1 MKVMS
6 YIEPKSSFLSL
17 EKDLAIIVDKILADV
32 RLKKLLYYPS
42 KDALIKPALTEDQ
55 SIELFGKQIKIVPK
69 LYVDSEV
76 FTYLIISFDNF
87 LTNATNPQFRDNV
100 LEVDVICHFDQWQLT
115 DFKLRPYKIAA
126 EIDSMLNNQRL
137 TGIGLTEFLGCNQ
150 IVLND
155 EYAGLCL
162 MYRVVH
168 GEEDKKNMLT
178 PQDEKVFL
186 NDYFSMDTIGPDDE
200 DEG

>member
-1 MKVMS
+1 MKVVS

-17 EKDLAIIVDKILADV
+17 EKDLAIIVDKILADT
-32 RLKKLLYYPS
+32 RLKKLLYYSS
-42 KDALIKPALTEDQ
+42 KDALTKPALTEDQ
-55 SIELFGKQIKIVPK
+55 SIALFGKQIKIVPK

-76 FTYLIISFDNF
+76 FAYLIISFDNF
-87 LTNATNPQFRDNV
+87 VTNAMNPQFRDNI
-100 LEVDVICHFDQWQLT
+100 LEIDIICHFDQWQLT

-137 TGIGLTEFLGCNQ
+137 TGIGLTEFLGGNQ
-150 IVLND
+150 ILLND

-186 NDYFSMDTIGPDDE
+186 NDYFSVDTVGPDDE
-200 DEG
+200 DGD

>member
-1 MKVMS
+1 MKVVS

-17 EKDLAIIVDKILADV
+17 EKDLAIIVDKILADT
-32 RLKKLLYYPS
+32 RLKKLLYYSS
-42 KDALIKPALTEDQ
+42 KDALTKPALTEDQ
-55 SIELFGKQIKIVPK
+55 SIALFGKQIKIVPK
-69 LYVDSEV
+69 IYVDSEV
-76 FTYLIISFDNF
+76 FAYLIISFDNF
-87 LTNATNPQFRDNV
+87 VTNAMNPQFRDNI
-100 LEVDVICHFDQWQLT
+100 LEIDIICHFDQWQLT

-137 TGIGLTEFLGCNQ
+137 TGIGLTEFLGGNQ
-150 IVLND
+150 ILLND

-186 NDYFSMDTIGPDDE
+186 NDYFSVDTVGPDDE
-200 DEG
+200 DGD

>member
-1 MKVMS
+1 MKVVS

-17 EKDLAIIVDKILADV
+17 EKDLAIIVDKILADT
-32 RLKKLLYYPS
+32 RLKKLLYYSS
-42 KDALIKPALTEDQ
+42 KDALTKPALTEDQ
-55 SIELFGKQIKIVPK
+55 SIALFGKQIKIVPK

-76 FTYLIISFDNF
+76 FAYLIISFDNF
-87 LTNATNPQFRDNV
+87 VTNAMNPQFRDNI
-100 LEVDVICHFDQWQLT
+100 LEIDIICHFDQWQLT
-115 DFKLRPYKIAA
+115 DSKLRPYKIAA

-137 TGIGLTEFLGCNQ
+137 TGIGLTEFLGGNQ
-150 IVLND
+150 ILLND

-186 NDYFSMDTIGPDDE
+186 NDYFSVDTVGPDDE
-200 DEG
+200 DGD

>member
-1 MKVMS
+1 MKVVS

-17 EKDLAIIVDKILADV
+17 EKDLAIIVDKILADT
-32 RLKKLLYYPS
+32 RLKKLLYYSS
-42 KDALIKPALTEDQ
+42 KDALTKPALTEDQ
-55 SIELFGKQIKIVPK
+55 SIALFGKQIKIVPK

-76 FTYLIISFDNF
+76 FAYLIISFDNF
-87 LTNATNPQFRDNV
+87 LTNVTNPQFRDNI

-137 TGIGLTEFLGCNQ
+137 TGIGLTEFLSCNQ

-186 NDYFSMDTIGPDDE
+186 NDYFSMDTVGPDDE
-200 DEG
+200 DGD

>member
-1 MKVMS
+1 M
-6 YIEPKSSFLSL
+6 
-17 EKDLAIIVDKILADV
+17 
-32 RLKKLLYYPS
+32 
-42 KDALIKPALTEDQ
+42 
-55 SIELFGKQIKIVPK
+55 
-69 LYVDSEV
+69 
-76 FTYLIISFDNF
+76 
-87 LTNATNPQFRDNV
+87 NPQFRDNV
-100 LEVDVICHFDQWQLT
+100 LEIDIICHFDQWQLT

-137 TGIGLTEFLGCNQ
+137 TGIGLTEFLGGNQ
-150 IVLND
+150 ILLND

-186 NDYFSMDTIGPDDE
+186 NDYFSVDTVGPDDE
-200 DEG
+200 DGD